1 MRNLLYIAGGS
12 AAYAALN
19 LLAEHLSFP
28 GLEVVRPGIAVPILC
43 GLLFGPVVGLG
54 VGFLGSVGSDLLTFG
69 FYWNW
74 SLGNGLVG
82 MVAGLGPFLFSRIRR
97 QWLTIFAAAAVGAI
111 AIVLG
116 AGLTAITDI
125 FVANLTPDTAI
136 SAELIPL
143 SRWNLLWGLLLSV
156 ATMGAWVLVRRRPT
170 RRAAKAPGVG

>member
-1 MRNLLYIAGGS
+1 MRKLLYIAAGS

-19 LLAEHLSFP
+19 LLTEQVSVP
-28 GLEVVRPGIAVPILC
+28 GLEVVRPGIAVPVLC
-43 GLLFGPVVGLG
+43 GLLFGPFVGLG
-54 VGFLGSVGSDLLTFG
+54 VGFLGSTGSDLLTFG

-111 AIVLG
+111 AVVLG
-116 AGLTAITDI
+116 AGLTAITDV

-136 SAELIPL
+136 SAEWIPL
-143 SRWNLLWGLLLSV
+143 ATWNLFWGMPFLVVMLVVRPVLRTR
-156 ATMGAWVLVRRRPT
+156 ATSR
-170 RRAAKAPGVG
+170 